1 VKDSTRSMLMMFGRP
16 LSPAYGTLMKIRAWA
31 YRNSY
36 LTTKRLP
43 CPVISVGNLSF
54 GGTGKSPHVITIAK
68 WLKEQGLCPAVVSRG
83 YGGRAGRGPMV
94 VSDGD
99 RIRLTPQDAG
109 DEPVMMAQALP
120 GVPVVVGSDRYADGK
135 LAVERLGAQVV
146 ILDDAFQ
153 HLALFRDI
161 DLLLLPTGRFFGTQW
176 VFPGGD
182 LREPVSSISRATAII
197 LTRAEQLSRA
207 DQEIA
212 RHEIQKMVPRPV
224 FLSEMRAMSS
234 LSMEGKSETPERL
247 SKRHLFA
254 FCALASPEAFF
265 ATVENLGSYL
275 RGKVAFP
282 DHYPYRPVDLK
293 RLMTQARSQGAKVLV
308 TTDKDRVKIEPIWR
322 ELVAMN
328 EMPLPIR
335 VLEIE
340 ARPEE
345 GLWNMLRRKLDIGG
359 GQPSRPAD
367 GSKKRF

>member
-1 VKDSTRSMLMMFGRP
+1 MKDSTRSMLMMLGRP
-16 LSPAYGTLMKIRAWA
+16 FSPAYGTLMRLRAWA

-43 CPVISVGNLSF
+43 CPVISVGNLCL

-68 WLKEQGLCPAVVSRG
+68 WLKGQGLCPAVVSRG
-83 YGGRAGRGPMV
+83 YGGRAGQGPMV
-94 VSDGD
+94 VSDGE
-99 RIRLTPQDAG
+99 RIKISPRDAG

-135 LAVERLGAQVV
+135 VAVERLGAQVV

-182 LREPVSSISRATAII
+182 LREPVSSISRATAIL

-212 RHEIQKMVPRPV
+212 RREIQKMVPRPV
-224 FLSEMRAMSS
+224 FLSEMRTVRSI
-234 LSMEGKSETPERL
+234 SMEGKSETPERL
-247 SKRHLFA
+247 SKRHLLA

-275 RGKVAFP
+275 TGKVAFP
-282 DHYPYRPVDLK
+282 DHYAYRSEDLK
-293 RLMTQARSQGAKVLV
+293 KLVKQARRQGATALV

-322 ELVAMN
+322 EMLARN
-328 EMPLPIR
+328 EGPVPIWI
-335 VLEIE
+335 LEIE

-345 GLWNMLRRKLDIGG
+345 GLWNILRADLDIDNRRK
-359 GQPSRPAD
+359 
-367 GSKKRF
+367 KT